1 MTFVN
6 CLEENKFSFPSE
18 SDSICANMVLS
29 VYTPPPCKQILWKAS
44 DVHVFLCPRNWDIIK
59 YTKLT
64 AFSVL
69 LVPPR
74 KYLSAAA
81 LTLPNII
88 CFVSINFDKYYL
100 NS

>member
-1 MTFVN
+1 MTCVN
-6 CLEENKFSFPSE
+6 CLEETKFSFPSE
-18 SDSICANMVLS
+18 SHSICANMLLS

-44 DVHVFLCPRNWDIIK
+44 MCMFFCPRNLDIIK
-59 YTKLT
+59 CTKLT

-74 KYLSAAA
+74 KCLSAAA
-81 LTLPNII
+81 VTLPNII